1 MIGIAVCSI
10 LYMAGAIWVGF
21 DDIEEVGANFPWWIL
36 VPVTGLTLLNYGLR
50 FLKWRY
56 FLHRLQVP
64 MPLGEDAWNF
74 TAGLSMALSP
84 GKAGELLKPYVVRE
98 RTGVPMA
105 TTIPALISEKLTDG
119 IAVLILAG
127 ASVSVAAQ
135 DQTLLLAIFCAVTI
149 IGLLVLAHEGLSL
162 WCVRFLGTLP
172 GLRNVSSKLEEM
184 LFALRKCVAPLPLFL
199 TVLVS
204 IVAWGAECIGFQMV
218 LHGLNVD
225 ASLEACVFIYA
236 FATLAGIFVPFLA
249 DFGLVGVS
257 LVLISGLTQS
267 VALGGAF
274 IIRLCT
280 FWIGVAL
287 GAIALFK
294 VSSML
299 GGIDLDSGGN
309 EE

>member
-1 MIGIAVCSI
+1 
-10 LYMAGAIWVGF
+10 
-21 DDIEEVGANFPWWIL
+21 
-36 VPVTGLTLLNYGLR
+36 
-50 FLKWRY
+50 
-56 FLHRLQVP
+56 
-64 MPLGEDAWNF
+64 
-74 TAGLSMALSP
+74 
-84 GKAGELLKPYVVRE
+84 
-98 RTGVPMA
+98 
-105 TTIPALISEKLTDG
+105 
-119 IAVLILAG
+119 
-127 ASVSVAAQ
+127 
-135 DQTLLLAIFCAVTI
+135 
-149 IGLLVLAHEGLSL
+149 
-162 WCVRFLGTLP
+162 
-172 GLRNVSSKLEEM
+172 M